1 MEIIILGV
9 TAIILLSCIRQ
20 INQYERG
27 IVLTMGKYSSTRQ
40 PGWTF
45 IWPVFQSMQ
54 KVDIRIKTVDVPEQE
69 AITKDNIPVAINA
82 VIFYKVMDPNKA
94 VLDVEN
100 FYHAVS
106 QLAQITMRNVVGEVT
121 LEELLRDR
129 ETISAKIQTRV
140 DEATDTWGIKVND
153 VDLKDVII
161 PADLKRTIAKVA
173 EAERERKAAIIRAE
187 GEVVAAESIAKAADM
202 MSKFPGALHLR
213 TLQSI
218 NDISSDQ
225 SNTTIWMVP
234 LEVLRAVE
242 AVGEHLGKKKV

>member
-1 MEIIILGV
+1 MEITLIVVGV
-9 TAIILLSCIRQ
+9 ILLLSFIRQ

-27 IVLTMGKYSSTRQ
+27 IVLTMGRYSSTKQ
-40 PGWTF
+40 PGWRL
-45 IWPVFQSMQ
+45 IIPIFQSMQ

-69 AITKDNIPVAINA
+69 AITKDNIPVGINA
-82 VIFYKVMDPNKA
+82 VIYYRVMDPQKA

-100 FYHAVS
+100 FYYAVS
-106 QLAQITMRNVVGEVT
+106 QLAQITMRNVVGSVT

-129 ETISAKIQTRV
+129 DTISAQIQKIV
-140 DEATDTWGIKVND
+140 DEATDPWGIKVDD
-153 VDLKDVII
+153 VDLKDIAI
-161 PADLKRTIAKVA
+161 PADLKRTISKVA

-187 GEVVAAESIAKAADM
+187 GEVVAAKSIAEAAEM
-202 MSKFPGALHLR
+202 MAKTPGALHMR

-242 AVGEHLGKKKV
+242 NFGDYVKGKK